1 MLDAGIGDAGAT
13 AALPALA
20 DKGVASPDELRD
32 KWHLVRNCMPLDAC
46 RKVDEKLQL
55 AAWLLETGVPEAE
68 LDSLVA
74 RLAAEMVVS
83 VELLRDC
90 WSELKAALPAV
101 ARAKIGA
108 ALRGQLWEDGN
119 DDANADAADLPFADG
134 SLNAASQPGAL
145 AAAAAGAA
153 AAAAVTAA
161 MAATGGSAATAAA
174 APSPRRAHPSPAYR
188 ALPAASMATGG
199 ARPRAGGGTAAPR
212 KRKPSNSLA
221 ALREWRNGLSHREPR
236 EPQRAQTVNV

>member
-1 MLDAGIGDAGAT
+1 MLLSVYEST
-13 AALPALA
+13 CCC
-20 DKGVASPDELRD
+20 SPSPTRA
-32 KWHLVRNCMPLDAC
+32 P
-46 RKVDEKLQL
+46 Q
-55 AAWLLETGVPEAE
+55 VPEAE

-90 WSELKAALPAV
+90 WAELQAALPAV

-108 ALRGQLWEDGN
+108 ALRAQ
-119 DDANADAADLPFADG
+119 P
-134 SLNAASQPGAL
+134 SSPSQPL
-145 AAAAAGAA
+145 
-153 AAAAVTAA
+153 
-161 MAATGGSAATAAA
+161 S
-174 APSPRRAHPSPAYR
+174 PSPRRDHPSPAYR
-188 ALPAASMATGG
+188 ALPAAAIATGG

-212 KRKPSNSLA
+212 RRKPSNSLA

>member
-1 MLDAGIGDAGAT
+1 M
-13 AALPALA
+13 
-20 DKGVASPDELRD
+20 
-32 KWHLVRNCMPLDAC
+32 
-46 RKVDEKLQL
+46 
-55 AAWLLETGVPEAE
+55 PEAE

-90 WSELKAALPAV
+90 WAELKPALPAV

-108 ALRGQLWEDGN
+108 ALRAQPWEAGN
-119 DDANADAADLPFADG
+119 DDANADAADLPHADA
-134 SLNAASQPGAL
+134 SPNAASQPGAQT
-145 AAAAAGAA
+145 AASAGAA

-161 MAATGGSAATAAA
+161 IAATGGGAATAAA
-174 APSPRRAHPSPAYR
+174 SPRRAHPSPAHR
-188 ALPAASMATGG
+188 ALPAESMAMGG

-212 KRKPSNSLA
+212 KRKPSSSLA

-236 EPQRAQTVNV
+236 VPERAQTVNV